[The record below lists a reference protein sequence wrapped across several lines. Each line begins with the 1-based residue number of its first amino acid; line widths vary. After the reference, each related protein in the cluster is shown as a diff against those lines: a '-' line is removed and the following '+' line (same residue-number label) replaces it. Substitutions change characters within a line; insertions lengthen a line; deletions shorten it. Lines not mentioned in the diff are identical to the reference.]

1 MLYDIHI
8 YSFCTDTLYLEA
20 LATMQGEL
28 QCPFLQPCDVDKFGR
43 YQVNQTDN
51 ATESNQ
57 PAINLLHATAKTFA
71 RRNAGVAFG
80 NRSIHTAEVFLPFSS
95 AV

>member
-1 MLYDIHI
+1 MISISTVSALTLCILKPWQQCRV
-8 YSFCTDTLYLEA
+8 SFNA
-20 LATMQGEL
+20 
-28 QCPFLQPCDVDKFGR
+28 PFCEPCDVDKFGR